1 MDELGVA
8 RSQVRKQLIDE
19 IGYAKAMEVPEWD
32 LLKTHAEFREINNIM
47 IQKIEVNQ
55 KQ

>member
-1 MDELGVA
+1 MEELSVA

-19 IGYAKAMEVPEWD
+19 LGYAKAMEVPEWD
-32 LLKTHAEFREINNIM
+32 LLKTHAEFKEINKIM
-47 IQKIEVNQ
+47 IQKIEENK